1 LAEFPPLRRGA
12 RPGCRDF
19 GPNRRSFQLVLA
31 RRVGSF
37 DLLTRTEAGMGE
49 NKNESDH
56 NTKPAEQQTP
66 QRPPADLHDPF
77 NRFDFE
83 PTDGGDF

>member
-1 LAEFPPLRRGA
+1 
-12 RPGCRDF
+12 
-19 GPNRRSFQLVLA
+19 
-31 RRVGSF
+31 
-37 DLLTRTEAGMGE
+37 MGE
-49 NKNESDH
+49 KQNEPEQA
-56 NTKPAEQQTP
+56 KRAEQQAP